1 MVEGEG
7 SGLDYVILLS
17 GVDWALELAHFS
29 SGRTTKITLPLI
41 PVALKNVTLF
51 FKSINLDFFR
61 SVDRILECPV
71 ILDQIMSIK

>member
-41 PVALKNVTLF
+41 PVALKNVTL
-51 FKSINLDFFR
+51 SSYIR
-61 SVDRILECPV
+61 SDNVNQV
-71 ILDQIMSIK
+71 K